1 MKKRVEELKIIDKQA
16 LRSNYIFWEIQSEE
30 AFDYIVPGQ
39 FINVHVKDS
48 PTTFVRRPFSIH
60 RVDYEK
66 RSIQF
71 MMKVVGDG
79 TEALSNLEIGE
90 KMDVLFPL
98 GNGFSITDE
107 EAALLVGGGYGIAPL
122 YHIAQELLAK
132 GKKPYFMFGART
144 EEDFILLDKFRSL
157 AELFITTEDGS
168 LGHKGRVTDHPVWK
182 ERLSEIG
189 KIYTCGPE
197 PMMEAVARI
206 AEDNDIPCEASL
218 DQTMGC
224 GIGVCLT
231 CVKKTIRGN
240 EATCLHGPVF
250 NTKDIV
256 W

>member
-1 MKKRVEELKIIDKQA
+1 MKKRVEQLTIIDKKA
-16 LRSNYIFWEIQSEE
+16 LHSDYIFWEIQSNTEF
-30 AFDYIVPGQ
+30 AYIVPGQ

-60 RVDYEK
+60 TVDYEK
-66 RSIQF
+66 NSIQF

-79 TEALSNLEIGE
+79 TKALSNMKVGD

-98 GNGFSITDE
+98 GNGFTISDE
-107 EAALLVGGGYGIAPL
+107 DNALLVGGGYGIAPL
-122 YHIAQELLAK
+122 YHIAQELISK
-132 GKKPYFMFGART
+132 DKKPHFLFGART
-144 EEDFILLDKFRSL
+144 EHDFILLDKFKDL
-157 AELFITTEDGS
+157 AELSITTEDGS
-168 LGHKGRVTDHPVWK
+168 LGYKGRVTDHPIWK
-182 ERLSEIG
+182 ERFG

-197 PMMEAVARI
+197 PMMEAVAHI
-206 AEDNDIPCEASL
+206 AEEKDINCEASL

-231 CVKKTIRGN
+231 CVKKTTKGN